1 MRAAAGIF
9 MALFYQTPVMDFILL
24 KEQTG
29 VKRKKKKI
37 TLFHSNLNKQEKGQI
52 KIKLKKKKKRLYFLS
67 FFFCFVLNLPNF
79 AFFSWWLLQR
89 LKPLLAQMLPTAYL
103 KHLFI
108 SVTNS
113 A

>member
-52 KIKLKKKKKRLYFLS
+52 KIKLKKKKKDFI
-67 FFFCFVLNLPNF
+67 FFH
-79 AFFSWWLLQR
+79 FSS
-89 LKPLLAQMLPTAYL
+89 A
-103 KHLFI
+103 LF
-108 SVTNS
+108 
-113 A
+113 